1 MLLLHQCDW
10 KTERFLT
17 SPSDQ
22 NIPTI
27 SSPMA
32 TTFYDKSSAL
42 PGQLMCIMPKVGKK
56 NLSFFLLAINEIL
69 NEIAAA
75 NYDNFSL
82 LSGKDM
88 IAILLL
94 FITFRQGYHCNFISP
109 G

>member
-1 MLLLHQCDW
+1 VWRPNVVHPFIKVNEPLAGNVV
-10 KTERFLT
+10 T
-17 SPSDQ
+17 
-22 NIPTI
+22 
-27 SSPMA
+27 PMA

-42 PGQLMCIMPKVGKK
+42 PGQSMCIMPKVGKK
-56 NLSFFLLAINEIL
+56 NLSFFLPAINEIL

-88 IAILLL
+88 IAISLL
-94 FITFRQGYHCNFISP
+94 FITFRQGYHCDFISP

>member
-1 MLLLHQCDW
+1 
-10 KTERFLT
+10 
-17 SPSDQ
+17 
-22 NIPTI
+22 
-27 SSPMA
+27 MA

-42 PGQLMCIMPKVGKK
+42 PGQSMCIMPKVGKK
-56 NLSFFLLAINEIL
+56 NLSFFLPAINEIL

-88 IAILLL
+88 IAISLL
-94 FITFRQGYHCNFISP
+94 FITFWQGYHCDFISP